1 MTAPVIDLQQLYPNL
16 LKLERMT
23 DPFSEKEI
31 LNALKDILM
40 DKSPRPD
47 GFGSGFYQD
56 FST

>member
-31 LNALKDILM
+31 LNALKDILT

-56 FST
+56 F